1 MQRKYKGA
9 KILTLLLIFIML
21 FSLWSPSIFATEDE
35 GQPGEDQEEAGD
47 LEEVIDEEVIEE
59 GEPLGPVEEPVDQE
73 EQENPPKQAEENKD
87 NDEGEIEDELAED
100 IPPVMFSPFISA
112 PIVNSSS
119 GGGLEDT
126 IAVDKWAERLLG
138 LCRVFEVNLKITG
151 TPQEAPV
158 DVVLVIDKSGS
169 MNESTTAYVPIT
181 SAPSNNGSYYVK
193 INGTYQVVSHS
204 SGNVWRYGNYGN
216 RRYVTWDPDG
226 DDTSGGNS
234 NSNNPLGKPF
244 YLQET
249 GSRLHFAK
257 KAAVNFAGKVLGDG
271 GIPGSRVS
279 LVTFS
284 GPSTTTGNGAQSQ
297 AQTVRGLTNNLNQ
310 LTNDING
317 ITAIGGTNTEAGFL
331 QGRSVI
337 ENSDNPNSNKV
348 VIMFTD
354 GLPTASNGNRYA
366 ESTNINHIHNQRA
379 LAAGKG
385 IYQDGVAD
393 VFTIGLLQGMNTA
406 ERNLALQILQQTQN
420 KGWYEA
426 PTAQDL
432 DQIFDEISNQLG
444 YAATNAKV
452 VDKIGDNFELVEGSL
467 PAGATYNSSTRE
479 ISWNPGTIYEE
490 ASLTYQVK
498 AKPEIAGEHATNEYA
513 KLTYTDIFGT
523 AGKEKIF
530 PVPKVEVPTLL
541 EVNLTDANIILGDSI
556 NLGIGADSNGEN
568 YMNITGGDGNGTYTY
583 EWRVKDN
590 STIISTD
597 KNPAVSPE
605 EDTIYELTVI
615 DSNGCKAVATMKVK
629 VGYVVTIRKEIK
641 GNYAD
646 LERDFDFTV
655 SINDEE
661 QPSFSL
667 VHEGEKE
674 FRGIP
679 KGSTIELKEENADG
693 YTVTVEVGDQVY
705 SPEDG
710 VYTISD
716 IKESITITVTNYKET
731 EVDVGISLDSL
742 PYILILT
749 MAVGGLGITVVRRR
763 KIRD

>member
-112 PIVNSSS
+112 PIVKSSS

-169 MNESTTAYVPIT
+169 MNEKS
-181 SAPSNNGSYYVK
+181 SFSSY
-193 INGTYQVVSHS
+193 
-204 SGNVWRYGNYGN
+204 
-216 RRYVTWDPDG
+216 
-226 DDTSGGNS
+226 
-234 NSNNPLGKPF
+234 
-244 YLQET
+244 
-249 GSRLHFAK
+249 SRLYYAK
-257 KAAVNFAGKVLGDG
+257 EAAVNFAAKVLGDG

-284 GPSTTTGNGAQSQ
+284 GPSSTTGNGAQSQ

-366 ESTNINHIHNQRA
+366 ESTDINHIHNQRA
-379 LAAGKG
+379 LEAGKG

-452 VDKIGDNFELVEGSL
+452 IDKIGDNFELVEGSL